1 MTAPF
6 HPLLICLMRELA
18 EADEAKQS
26 TGGAIGNALR
36 PDNHR
41 GVYFEYWARATV
53 YDFVKDDLIAHL
65 LLMPHAALDTA
76 AYERLWAESRV
87 LPEDERENGK
97 LWDAV
102 EDVAAQAIELYRRM
116 K

>member
-18 EADEAKQS
+18 EADEALKTINVMIKQS
-26 TGGAIGNALR
+26 PKKVNWKETYEDCWQR
-36 PDNHR
+36 M
-41 GVYFEYWARATV
+41 TV
-53 YDFVKDDLIAHL
+53 RDDAAGDVLSHL
-65 LLMPHAALDTA
+65 LIMPHAALDTS
-76 AYERLWAESRV
+76 AYERLWAESLA
-87 LPEDERENGK
+87 LPEDERENGR

-102 EDVAAQAIELYRRM
+102 EDVAQRAIELYRGM

>member
-6 HPLLICLMRELA
+6 DPLLLCLVRELA
-18 EADEAKQS
+18 EADEALKTINVMIKQS
-26 TGGAIGNALR
+26 PKKVNWKETYEDCWQREEDRDVAIEALL
-36 PDNHR
+36 
-41 GVYFEYWARATV
+41 T
-53 YDFVKDDLIAHL
+53 HL
-65 LLMPHAALDTA
+65 LLMPHPALDTS
-76 AYERLWAESRV
+76 AYERLWAESLA

-102 EDVAAQAIELYRRM
+102 EDVARQAIELYRGM